1 MSSQYPTTFRCSV
14 ERREEGGAALPL
26 LLLLLLSPLV
36 LVLVLVVLNGSL
48 KLVTFTFG
56 SKKKQAV

>member
-14 ERREEGGAALPL
+14 ERRKEGGAALP